1 MTTLKLGIMSRDDF
15 QRYTIAIAKG
25 EIKPE
30 PDAPKVWFDSLE
42 SLAQILSTESRA
54 LLHTVSARYPQSL
67 AELGKITGHEKASLS
82 RTLSKMAAH
91 GLVTLAR
98 GPKNALI
105 PTPVVDRFEVAAFT

>member
-1 MTTLKLGIMSRDDF
+1 MRTLKLGIMSRGDF

-42 SLAQILSTESRA
+42 SMAQILSAENRE
-54 LLHTVSARYPQSL
+54 LLHTISATHPQSL
-67 AELGKITGHEKASLS
+67 AELEEITGREKASLS

-105 PTPVVDRFEVAAFT
+105 PTPVADRFEVAAFT